1 MISIEDNSILER
13 FVQDEMEDPTPRKH
27 IDGYTIYASRI
38 FRQPKT
44 FGDAV
49 ISDLGEAED
58 GKLQRHHNAQP
69 NWYRSPE
76 VMLKADWSYPA
87 DIWNVGAMIWDLF
100 EGKGMFF
107 GDDPEFKVYSTRAHL
122 AEIIGMLGP
131 PPLDLL
137 KRGRRVDEFFDE
149 KGISTPSTV
158 LKVAYPKFDVGN
170 FIAEVAV
177 PDNSL
182 EGSEER
188 LEGDNKKAFLEFM
201 RSMLQWRPEDRK
213 TAKDLLQDPWLN
225 S

>member
-1 MISIEDNSILER
+1 
-13 FVQDEMEDPTPRKH
+13 
-27 IDGYTIYASRI
+27 
-38 FRQPKT
+38 
-44 FGDAV
+44 
-49 ISDLGEAED
+49 
-58 GKLQRHHNAQP
+58 
-69 NWYRSPE
+69 
-76 VMLKADWSYPA
+76 
-87 DIWNVGAMIWDLF
+87 
-100 EGKGMFF
+100 
-107 GDDPEFKVYSTRAHL
+107 
-122 AEIIGMLGP
+122 MLGP

-213 TAKDLLQDPWLN
+213 TAKDLLQDP
-225 S
+225 